1 VKKFN
6 RKLLGD
12 TGIEKVARAKSEQ
25 GFVQPDRKV
34 GRLDTYRRKALKEK
48 GN

>member
-1 VKKFN
+1 MKKFN

-34 GRLDTYRRKALKEK
+34 GHLPPQGSERAARL
-48 GN
+48 